1 MKSSDLGANAPK
13 VKDDFKKQQPIAG
26 SRKEADELRERL
38 SRPLEPSR
46 SLTIGGNLEK
56 VSHAKQNHM
65 IKERL
70 HQIESGLNRTSK
82 QIQLK
87 SRFKSRTRTRR

>member
-1 MKSSDLGANAPK
+1 MKNSDLGAKAPS
-13 VKDDFKKQQPIAG
+13 VKDDFKKHQPIAG

-38 SRPLEPSR
+38 NRPLEPSR
-46 SLTIGGNLEK
+46 SLTIGGNQEIA
-56 VSHAKQNHM
+56 SHAKQNHM
-65 IKERL
+65 MKERL

-82 QIQLK
+82 RIQLK